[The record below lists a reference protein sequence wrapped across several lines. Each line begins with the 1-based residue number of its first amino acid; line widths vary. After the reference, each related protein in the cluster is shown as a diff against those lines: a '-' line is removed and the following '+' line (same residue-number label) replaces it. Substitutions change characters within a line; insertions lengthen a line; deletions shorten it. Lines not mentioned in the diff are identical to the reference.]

1 MKKISFIFITIFLFT
16 IAAYAAKG
24 DTTIIIEEHHHK
36 KGMIKAT
43 GIGYP
48 PSRISDERQA
58 RLLARRAAIVDG
70 YRNLLK
76 SFDNLSNWIENRS
89 IIKRENSFLRGA
101 KILDTRYFSD
111 GRAEVDLGLDIALG
125 RDGLRRL
132 KSTRYK
138 IIYVSE
144 ITGKPY
150 EVITKEE
157 WIQLIG
163 KGR

>member
-1 MKKISFIFITIFLFT
+1 MKKISFIFITILLFT
-16 IAAYAAKG
+16 IAAYAGKN

-70 YRNLLK
+70 CRNLLK
-76 SFDNLSNWIENRS
+76 SFDNLSNWIENRN
-89 IIKRENSFLRGA
+89 IIRRVSGFLRGA
-101 KILDTRYFSD
+101 RVLDTRYFSD
-111 GRAEVDLGLDIALG
+111 GKAEVDLGLDITLKRG
-125 RDGLRRL
+125 GLKRL
-132 KSTRYK
+132 KKYRYK
-138 IIYVSE
+138 VIYVTE
-144 ITGKPY
+144 ITKKPY

-157 WIQLIG
+157 WMELI
-163 KGR
+163 R

>member
-1 MKKISFIFITIFLFT
+1 MKKLSIVFITALLFT
-16 IAAYAAKG
+16 IVAYAAKN

-43 GIGYP
+43 GIGYL

-76 SFDNLSNWIENRS
+76 SFDNLSNWIENRN
-89 IIKRENSFLRGA
+89 IIKREKSFLRGA

-111 GRAEVDLGLDIALG
+111 GRAEVDLGLDVVLKQGAL
-125 RDGLRRL
+125 RKL
-132 KSTRYK
+132 KKQRYK
-138 IIYVSE
+138 VIYVSE
-144 ITGKPY
+144 ITKKPY

-157 WIQLIG
+157 WMELI
-163 KGR
+163 K